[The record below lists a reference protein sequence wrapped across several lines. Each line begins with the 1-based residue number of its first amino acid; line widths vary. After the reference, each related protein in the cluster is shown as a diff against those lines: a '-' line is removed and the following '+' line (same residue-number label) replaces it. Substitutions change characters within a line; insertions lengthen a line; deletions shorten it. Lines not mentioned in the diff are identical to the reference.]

1 MAALTCSELI
11 SSFSQKTFSRIKWD
25 LGDQQH
31 LVSQYLQK
39 RAKSIPHD
47 STSCFCAA
55 ERRRPSPPPKAG
67 IMHVSKYFSYAIDV
81 NGVIK

>member
-11 SSFSQKTFSRIKWD
+11 SSFSRKTFSHIKWD

-31 LVSQYLQK
+31 LVPQYLQK
-39 RAKSIPHD
+39 
-47 STSCFCAA
+47 
-55 ERRRPSPPPKAG
+55 EPSPFLMIPYHVFALLRDAIHPLPLKAG

>member
-1 MAALTCSELI
+1 MGP
-11 SSFSQKTFSRIKWD
+11 
-25 LGDQQH
+25 GDQQH

-39 RAKSIPHD
+39 ELSPFLRTPHRVFTLLRD
-47 STSCFCAA
+47 TIH
-55 ERRRPSPPPKAG
+55 PLPLKAG